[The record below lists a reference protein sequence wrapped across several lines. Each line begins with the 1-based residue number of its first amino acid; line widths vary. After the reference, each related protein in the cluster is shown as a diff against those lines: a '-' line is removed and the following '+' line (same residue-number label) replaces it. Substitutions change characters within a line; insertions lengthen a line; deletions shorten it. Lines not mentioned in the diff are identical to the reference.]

1 MGDNKITTGDELVKW
16 ISENKQ
22 RERNRNRPVFA
33 EWINIIAA
41 FHNRPDLEV
50 DEDFRNMNRLTAEQ
64 KKDLE
69 EIAVNWVQPH
79 IRTAAAHLQKSRP
92 ALSVVPATTDDSDV
106 QAARLGDR
114 FIKAEWESQ
123 NMPIR
128 RIEKS
133 MWMIAVGTG
142 IWHIYFDP
150 SLGPLNQGV
159 PIGQIVTETVNPFK
173 IVFEPNRTDYT
184 KCRWSIMT
192 QRLPIDEIIEKFGD
206 SYSQLNN
213 GMPLTLNGDI
223 HGQKHNSNFGNT
235 DVFDIFETNYSAM
248 LGVDTTTSDN
258 GDWADIDTLYYLPT
272 RQYPDGIYAITC
284 ENKLLYSGPYPY
296 PFIGHLP
303 FCIFREIPSPWRF
316 YGEGSAS
323 HVMRAQE
330 NYIYLRKMER
340 RILRNFANPKWLLPK
355 GLRINKDMLIDERER
370 FVSYDGKNGQR
381 PELVVGSNPPQ
392 SLNNAMERARDEAT
406 RASGI
411 NEATMGIAPQG
422 ITAGRALLALQEQ
435 DATRLGITVELNE
448 REYSRWG
455 TIVLQMAK
463 QFYHEDRK
471 YHIAGESMAGLIN
484 IFNVAD
490 LSSCEDVICQPGS
503 AMPQNRAAK
512 QETAIQFFNLGILGN
527 PQDPETMVRLRK
539 ILEFGQIEDIHD
551 DDGLDEQKATKENI
565 AIAQTGAQMEQMMQM
580 QGISP
585 DTIPP
590 QQLMSMVPVASPL
603 ENQYVHMRNHVRE
616 WKNKAIAGNN
626 FLCRLIE
633 AHLQS
638 HYFILNPPQQQIPP
652 EAQQLVEEQPQQE
665 AQAQEPS
672 QPVPE
677 EEQPAPDE
685 ESALEQQGTNIDIN
699 QNDLELSPADMEDGL
714 KTRIE
719 S

>member
-1 MGDNKITTGDELVKW
+1 MGIDTIKTSEELVKW

-41 FHNRPDLEV
+41 FHNRPDLQV
-50 DEDFRNMNRLTAEQ
+50 DDDYRRLNRLTAEQ

-92 ALSVVPATTDDSDV
+92 ALSCVPVTTDDKDV
-106 QAARLGDR
+106 QAARIGDR

-123 NMPIR
+123 QMPIK

-133 MWMIAVGTG
+133 IWMIATGTG

-150 SLGPLNQGV
+150 SQGPVNQGV
-159 PIGQIVTETVNPFK
+159 PIGQICTETLNPFK
-173 IVFEPNRTDYT
+173 VVFEPNRTDYR
-184 KCRWSIMT
+184 KCRWAIMT
-192 QRLPIDEIIEKFGD
+192 QRLPIDEIIEKYGD

-213 GMPLTLNGDI
+213 GKPLTLAGNE
-223 HGQKHNSNFGNT
+223 HSQKNCNFGNT
-235 DVFDIFETNYSAM
+235 DAFDIFETNYSAM
-248 LGVDTTTSDN
+248 MGIDRTTIDD
-258 GDWADIDTLYYLPT
+258 GEWADIDTLYYLPT
-272 RQYPDGIYAITC
+272 KQYPEGIYAIAC
-284 ENKLLYSGPYPY
+284 ESKVLYSGPYPY
-296 PFIGHLP
+296 PFLDHLP

-340 RILRNFANPKWLLPK
+340 RIIRNFANPKWLLPK
-355 GLRINKDMLIDERER
+355 GLRINKDKLIDERER
-370 FVSYDGKNGQR
+370 FISYDAKNGQH
-381 PELVVGSNPPQ
+381 PELISGANPPQ
-392 SLNNAMERARDEAT
+392 TLANAMERARDEGM

-411 NEATMGIAPQG
+411 NEASMGQAPQG

-463 QFYHEDRK
+463 NFYKEERK
-471 YHIAGESMAGLIN
+471 YHIAGDGMAGMLN
-484 IFNVAD
+484 TFNMAD
-490 LSSCEDVICQPGS
+490 LSTCEDVICQPGS

-512 QETAIQFFNLGILGN
+512 QETAISFYQLGILGN

-551 DDGLDEQKATKENI
+551 DDGLDDQKATLENQQLAEI
-565 AIAQTGAQMEQMMQM
+565 AAQTAAVMQM
-580 QGISP
+580 QGIS
-585 DTIPP
+585 IEMLPP
-590 QQLMSMVPVASPL
+590 EQLMQMVPAASPL
-603 ENQYVHMRNHVRE
+603 ENHFVHMRNHIRE
-616 WKNKAIAGNN
+616 WKNKSIVGQNAV
-626 FLCRLIE
+626 CKLIE

-638 HYFILNPPQQQIPP
+638 HFMIINPPQQPQQQPP
-652 EAQQLVEEQPQQE
+652 QPQPVEGQPVEEQPAEGQTEDQ
-665 AQAQEPS
+665 S
-672 QPVPE
+672 M
-677 EEQPAPDE
+677 
-685 ESALEQQGTNIDIN
+685 LEQNEPQTQPE
-699 QNDLELSPADMEDGL
+699 QNPDLYRDDLQLSQSDMEDAL
-714 KTRIE
+714 KTNME
-719 S
+719 Q